1 MGEEGSSS
9 QGPVLTT
16 PAGLRFPCPK
26 NFSGK
31 DEDWDL
37 FQYKFRA
44 YMCLSNPKFKALFE
58 VAQSS
63 GSTPVDLDL
72 ELPEV
77 EQLSYQLQNALIAL
91 CDGPSSK
98 IVQCQEK
105 SENGAE
111 S

>member
-9 QGPVLTT
+9 QGRVLTT
-16 PAGLRFPCPK
+16 AAGLRFPCPK

-58 VAQSS
+58 LSQAS
-63 GSTPVDLDL
+63 GSSPVDLDL
-72 ELPEV
+72 EGDEI
-77 EQLSYQLQNALIAL
+77 EQLVKTMYQEVRLL
-91 CDGPSSK
+91 
-98 IVQCQEK
+98 K
-105 SENGAE
+105 S
-111 S
+111 